1 MAKSCGISTDHRNDF
16 SEPPLHQRNLKLP
29 PQKKLATT
37 NAASDANC
45 TQEKG
50 EFQDKKKEERHH
62 CKKTSQGLLQLGA
75 KVSTG
80 LGLGITPKRLKQIN
94 ISFQRK
100 RPNQQEMLG
109 VLWLFY

>member
-1 MAKSCGISTDHRNDF
+1 MLQVMQTAPR
-16 SEPPLHQRNLKLP
+16 
-29 PQKKLATT
+29 KKVNSKT
-37 NAASDANC
+37 
-45 TQEKG
+45 
-50 EFQDKKKEERHH
+50 KKKEERHH

-100 RPNQQEMLG
+100 RPNQQVMLG